1 MTAIE
6 RLFCHRSGLCKK
18 IVPETE
24 EDFDKTDEDIVF
36 EFIVNPFIIKT
47 SVKPNELGGGH

>member
-1 MTAIE
+1 MRIE
-6 RLFCHRSGLCKK
+6 DTNR
-18 IVPETE
+18 TE

-36 EFIVNPFIIKT
+36 ENSVNPFIIKT

>member
-1 MTAIE
+1 MKTEDIN
-6 RLFCHRSGLCKK
+6 RR
-18 IVPETE
+18 E

-36 EFIVNPFIIKT
+36 ENHVNPFIIKT

>member
-1 MTAIE
+1 MKIE
-6 RLFCHRSGLCKK
+6 DINR
-18 IVPETE
+18 TE

-36 EFIVNPFIIKT
+36 ENRVNPFIIKT